1 MRNSLSQNE
10 SPTVEE
16 LVREADTTAAALAI
30 RLAASG
36 ENRFQGMPSGGDS
49 RDGYRVLGE
58 SGLIGVHWPPEL
70 GGRGLT
76 PFHTIAVEERLGYHW
91 LPLSGYLLSVKT
103 IGNALLRFAPSLAAD
118 LLP

>member
-1 MRNSLSQNE
+1 MRKPLSQSENP
-10 SPTVEE
+10 SVEE
-16 LVREADTTAAALAI
+16 LAGEADATAAALAA

-36 ENRFQGMPSGGDS
+36 ENRFQGMPSDGDS
-49 RDGYRVLGE
+49 REGYRALGE
-58 SGLIGVHWPPEL
+58 AGLIGLHWPRSA

-103 IGNALLRFAPSLAAD
+103 IGNALLRFA
-118 LLP
+118 